1 MKVIVVGAGLGGL
14 ACAIAC
20 RQGGLDVLILERAP
34 KILPVGAGIQVSP
47 NASRIARR
55 LGILPKLLAIAIEP
69 EQLEMRRYDTG
80 NIIHIRPGRE
90 GMREK
95 YGAPW
100 FVIHRADYHEVM
112 LETAKD
118 LGVEVRLGCNV
129 EHLDFIS
136 PQVTLSNGETLK
148 ADVIVGAD
156 GDLAYRATLPY
167 EYIKSLHDPEIDELC
182 QREVVSVWLGP
193 EKHCV
198 FYPIQ
203 DGKVFNLVLLRP
215 DNMPS
220 GARTEKASL
229 EEMRQSFDGWH
240 PMLTRILSKIVSVLK
255 WKLCHHEELATWTKG
270 SVALLGDAC
279 HPTLPYQG
287 QGAAMAVEDGA
298 SLGRLLREDPTC
310 GLFESENHC
319 ALDKFEAIDTN
330 HDGIVTLAEIL
341 AGLEVL
347 RPYLAS
353 SGMDEASITNN
364 VTTLFNTYDTDKNG
378 NLTFAEAL
386 APQTVNV

>member
-156 GDLAYRATLPY
+156 GLWSTTRELLLEHPSPPIETGDLAYRATLPY

-240 PMLTRILSKIVSVLK
+240 PIV
-255 WKLCHHEELATWTKG
+255 E
-270 SVALLGDAC
+270 
-279 HPTLPYQG
+279 
-287 QGAAMAVEDGA
+287 M
-298 SLGRLLREDPTC
+298 
-310 GLFESENHC
+310 
-319 ALDKFEAIDTN
+319 
-330 HDGIVTLAEIL
+330 
-341 AGLEVL
+341 
-347 RPYLAS
+347 
-353 SGMDEASITNN
+353 
-364 VTTLFNTYDTDKNG
+364 
-378 NLTFAEAL
+378 EAL
-386 APQTVNV
+386 PSRGARDLD

>member
-1 MKVIVVGAGLGGL
+1 
-14 ACAIAC
+14 
-20 RQGGLDVLILERAP
+20 
-34 KILPVGAGIQVSP
+34 
-47 NASRIARR
+47 
-55 LGILPKLLAIAIEP
+55 
-69 EQLEMRRYDTG
+69 
-80 NIIHIRPGRE
+80 
-90 GMREK
+90 
-95 YGAPW
+95 
-100 FVIHRADYHEVM
+100 M

-148 ADVIVGAD
+148 ADAIVGAD
-156 GDLAYRATLPY
+156 GLWSTTRELLLEHPSPPIETRDLAYRATLPY

-229 EEMRQSFDGWH
+229 EKMRQSFDGWH
-240 PMLTRILSKIVSVLK
+240 PMLTRILSKIDSVLK

-270 SVALLGDAC
+270 SVALLRDAC

-298 SLGRLLREDPTC
+298 SLGRLLREDPSC
-310 GLFESENHC
+310 GLFESENQC
-319 ALDKFEAIDTN
+319 ALDKFQAIDTN
-330 HDGIVTLAEIL
+330 HDGIVTLAEVL
-341 AGLEVL
+341 AGAEVL
-347 RPYLAS
+347 RLFIAS
-353 SGMDEASITNN
+353 TGMGEARITGN
-364 VTTLFNTYDTDKNG
+364 VTALFDTYDTDQNG

-386 APQTVNV
+386 APQTLNL

>member
-255 WKLCHHEELATWTKG
+255 WKLCHHEELATWTK
-270 SVALLGDAC
+270 
-279 HPTLPYQG
+279 
-287 QGAAMAVEDGA
+287 
-298 SLGRLLREDPTC
+298 REDPTC